1 MPKSAKRSRILAAIL
16 LLAGLSVAQVSSE
29 FVTDDI
35 RRVGSRLA
43 CLCGSCKNS
52 VGDCAMLACGYSSPA
67 RQKIAAMQT
76 QNISDDAIV
85 EDFVKREGIRA
96 LVTPPAEGF
105 NLMAWLMPPLMI
117 AFGLAIIWWFIQRM
131 RKPAAVPEIDPKLLE
146 RYKDSIEKDLAKL
159 D

>member
-1 MPKSAKRSRILAAIL
+1 MPKFAKRSQLFGAVL

-29 FVTDDI
+29 FVTDEI

-67 RQKIAAMQT
+67 RQKIAALQAR
-76 QNISDDAIV
+76 SVADDAIV
-85 EDFVKREGIRA
+85 EDFVKSEGIRA
-96 LVTPPAEGF
+96 LVTPPAKGF
-105 NLMAWLMPPLMI
+105 NLMAWIMPPVMI
-117 AFGLAIIWWFIQRM
+117 AFGLALIWWFLKRM
-131 RKPAAVPEIDPKLLE
+131 RKPVAVPEIDPKLLE